1 MAPTPPRLAAADWE
15 AILRAHGPLVWR
27 TAYRLLTNDADAAD
41 CFQRTFLAAFELA
54 GAEPVRHWPAV
65 LARLATARAL
75 EALRAR
81 RRDRGRS
88 AALADDPPGDAP
100 GPLAAAAEGE
110 LAAGLRAALAEID
123 ARQAEAFCLVHLEG
137 LANQEAAREMGVT
150 ANHAGVL
157 LHRARAALRQRL
169 RRFAPDRE
177 HLP

>member
-1 MAPTPPRLAAADWE
+1 MQPTLPPPAAPDWD
-15 AILRAHGPLVWR
+15 ALLRAHGGLVWR

-41 CFQRTFLAAFELA
+41 CFQRAFLAAYELA
-54 GAEPVRHWPAV
+54 AAEPVRHWPAL

-75 EALRAR
+75 EMLRAR

-88 AALADDPPGDAP
+88 EALRDDPPGAAP
-100 GPLAAAAEGE
+100 GPLDAAAEGE
-110 LAAGLRAALAEID
+110 LAESLRAALTEID
-123 ARQAEAFCLVHLEG
+123 ARQAELFCLVHLEG
-137 LANQEAAREMGVT
+137 LTNEQAAQQLGVT

-177 HLP
+177 HQP